1 MPKLLRL
8 AVVAAAALVGSS
20 ASQAQ
25 TVGMVGSYHESNGI
39 VVNIPQNPPIVV
51 GCSQVGDARCHK
63 KRERFLANPTAPFSF
78 QKPTRGVPVV
88 AQPATLPGNVL
99 QGLQIPTVGGTGLA
113 VGDPFLVPPFAFGQK
128 LGTQVGIVLN
138 SVTRQ
143 LDTAF
148 TAVMP
153 RTARVTQT
161 RAATVTGTRTQPALT
176 RRFSQMN
183 WENPGNGQNNGL
195 ADTALF
201 SERLAA
207 DTLITAMAGV
217 ERLNMRYTAGPRE
230 FGGTMALLLDG
241 MGRLY
246 LGGPNIDALIPA
258 DQRPA
263 IATNPVGDLQVAFR
277 TRNAAGWNWTTPA
290 GQDPGQMRGFPG
302 ALAVNVKP
310 ACAPT
315 PPITPPG
322 CNEVDNFSQGI
333 FQFPFGGAVST
344 KHMFALTTG
353 TISIVRTGV
362 RNGVQQTNTQ
372 TGMGYDTV
380 GVSAMGGV
388 QRNVGLV
395 AGSYTRRLDAVP
407 RLEMNTQLLGVNL
420 KFTPEPGATVA
431 LVAGMG
437 LLGLMATRRRA

>member
-1 MPKLLRL
+1 MPKLLRM
-8 AVVAAAALVGSS
+8 AVVAAAALVGST

-39 VVNIPQNPPIVV
+39 VVNIPQNPPVV
-51 GCSQVGDARCHK
+51 QGCSQVGDARCHR
-63 KRERFLANPTAPFSF
+63 KRERFLANPAAPFAF
-78 QKPTRGVPVV
+78 QKPTLGVPVV
-88 AQPATLPGNVL
+88 AQPPTVPGNHL

-138 SVTRQ
+138 NVTRQ

-161 RAATVTGTRTQPALT
+161 RAATQTGTRTVPTKT
-176 RRFSQMN
+176 RRFSQGN
-183 WENPGNGQNNGL
+183 WNNPGNGQNNGL
-195 ADTALF
+195 AATSLF
-201 SERLAA
+201 AERLAA
-207 DTLITAMAGV
+207 DTTVTAMVGV
-217 ERLNMRYTAGPRE
+217 EKFVMKYNAGPRE

-241 MGRLY
+241 MGRLV
-246 LGGPNIDALIPA
+246 LGGPNIDGLINA
-258 DQRPA
+258 SMRPA
-263 IATNPVGDLQVAFR
+263 IATNPVGDAQIAFR
-277 TRNAAGWNWTTPA
+277 TRNAAGWDWTTPA

-302 ALAVNVKP
+302 ALAVNVHV
-310 ACAPT
+310 ACAPL

-353 TISIVRTGV
+353 TVSMVRTGV
-362 RNGVQQTNTQ
+362 RNGVLQSNTQ

-407 RLEMNTQLLGVNL
+407 TLQLNTQLLGVNL

-437 LLGLMATRRRA
+437 LLGLMVSRRRA